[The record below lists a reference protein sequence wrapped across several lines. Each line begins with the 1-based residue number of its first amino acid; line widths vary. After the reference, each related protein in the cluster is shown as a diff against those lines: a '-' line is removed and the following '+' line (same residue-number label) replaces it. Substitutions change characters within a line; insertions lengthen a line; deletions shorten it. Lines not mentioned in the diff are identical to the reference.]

1 MQGPIAARRFSRLAP
16 SRSMAAIVLST
27 TPPAPSTRRPAP
39 PTVAGVGIGQQH
51 RRAIG
56 GQHAQH
62 DARPVGDQRI
72 RLGRAGRGPALL
84 GDGQHV
90 GRMDLVHGQE
100 FCIGEIERG
109 RGAAAD
115 LAQVGLIARAVA
127 AVERRIE
134 TGAHAAAAREE
145 AMLHAVE
152 LGKRFGLDHVVSEG
166 VPGWVSVKPAG
177 AALLPSP
184 TAMTRNRVPI

>member
-1 MQGPIAARRFSRLAP
+1 
-16 SRSMAAIVLST
+16 
-27 TPPAPSTRRPAP
+27 
-39 PTVAGVGIGQQH
+39 
-51 RRAIG
+51 
-56 GQHAQH
+56 
-62 DARPVGDQRI
+62 
-72 RLGRAGRGPALL
+72 
-84 GDGQHV
+84 
-90 GRMDLVHGQE
+90 MDLVHGQKL
-100 FCIGEIERG
+100 CIGEIERG
-109 RGAAAD
+109 RGAAAV
-115 LAQVGLIARAVA
+115 LAHIVGLIARAVA

-134 TGAHAAAAREE
+134 TGAHAAAAGEE